1 MGEAGE
7 ARPGNSVRPSFSLW
21 QHRANSCFVVYG
33 ADVTSSGQS
42 HFFLSWVGQV
52 SGPPGTAQSNPTIMA
67 WWGEGS
73 GQPGSRR
80 PAGRGVPGPETSL
93 MARLILIPE
102 RLQHGNGH
110 LEVDGMCVLK
120 GRLGLARG
128 REDMLVTR
136 EMDLSLSRLLIC

>member
-1 MGEAGE
+1 M
-7 ARPGNSVRPSFSLW
+7 
-21 QHRANSCFVVYG
+21 
-33 ADVTSSGQS
+33 
-42 HFFLSWVGQV
+42 
-52 SGPPGTAQSNPTIMA
+52 
-67 WWGEGS
+67 
-73 GQPGSRR
+73 
-80 PAGRGVPGPETSL
+80 RGVLAPEASL

-136 EMDLSLSRLLIC
+136 EMDLSLSKLLICLRTPLPPSTRKSSSFKRTTGPSTGKASFSRWEN